1 MAFKEAQETQNENEI
16 EKRGN
21 ILRKGREKW
30 MTSNGCSVS
39 FFRSREQIIY
49 PQFPLA
55 LRRNLKPILS
65 WEWSK
70 LSFASFWSV
79 VILYR
84 EYFYVVFIT
93 ICGLDTIYYK
103 GFLDKLNLL
112 RHKNT
117 YLTYNQFHINIKSSI
132 PSLENCN
139 PNIKCI
145 D

>member
-1 MAFKEAQETQNENEI
+1 
-16 EKRGN
+16 
-21 ILRKGREKW
+21 

-70 LSFASFWSV
+70 LLLASFWSV

-139 PNIKCI
+139 PNIKCRLI
-145 D
+145 TCIKQILSWTS